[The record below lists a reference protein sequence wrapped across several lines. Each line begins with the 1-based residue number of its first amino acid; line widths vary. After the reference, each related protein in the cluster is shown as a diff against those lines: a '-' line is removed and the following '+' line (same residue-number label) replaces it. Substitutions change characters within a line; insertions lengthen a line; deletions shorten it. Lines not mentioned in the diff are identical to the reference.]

1 MSEER
6 FKNELEQVLR
16 LKALL
21 DGDTVLPLRFEITPE
36 SLNLRRFRL
45 TLSGVT
51 SLALAGSSHRNANKF
66 ILSVEVPPGYPR
78 TAIPNIRFVD
88 PIPFH
93 PHVHKWGEIC
103 WGTGNSPRVD
113 LFLVDWL
120 RGVIEYLQY
129 NQDQG
134 SLFRI
139 EPESPANKTAMEW
152 WLVNSRYLYEC
163 RTRYQ
168 TRLCARGTVSCAAAE
183 QQPATGICYRY
194 SPARDFL
201 PCR

>member
-6 FKNELEQVLR
+6 FKNELKQILR
-16 LKALL
+16 LKTLL

-51 SLALAGSSHRNANKF
+51 SLAGSSHRTANKF
-66 ILSVEVPPGYPR
+66 ILLVEVPAGYPR

-93 PHVHKWGEIC
+93 PHVYESGKIC
-103 WGTGNSPRVD
+103 WGTVSSPQVD

-129 NQDQG
+129 DQDQG
-134 SLFRI
+134 SLLRI
-139 EPESPANKTAMEW
+139 DPTSPANSTAMEW
-152 WLVNSRYLYEC
+152 WLANSRRISSFVRPIDLS
-163 RTRYQ
+163 
-168 TRLCARGTVSCAAAE
+168 RLRFWINRSRG
-183 QQPATGICYRY
+183 
-194 SPARDFL
+194 
-201 PCR
+201 